1 MKITALILAAWIIAL
16 PADIASADAADT
28 PLVMNIWPTMPPGD
42 RPATQPEK
50 LTGTMLTH
58 VSVPTISI
66 SRPPKE
72 KDTGATII
80 IFPGGGFTALSM
92 ENEGTNVVKWLNSI
106 GVTGVLLKYRVPN
119 REGMPRYMAGLQ
131 DAQRAIAMV
140 RSKAGDWNL
149 DSHRIGV
156 IGFSAGG
163 RMVADVTTNF
173 DKLSYDAVDETDK
186 TSTRPDFAL
195 AIYPGGI
202 VEKPNV
208 DKVVADVHPTK
219 ETPPTFIAI
228 ATNDR
233 NGSENAVYYYLALKN
248 AGVNAELHIYSDGAH
263 GFGMVPSTEPH
274 GSWTTRAVDWMNYHK
289 FLTPAAPV
297 KSSGG

>member
-1 MKITALILAAWIIAL
+1 LAVAACL
-16 PADIASADAADT
+16 VCLSANFAAAADA
-28 PLVMNIWPTMPPGD
+28 PLTVNIWPGMPPGD
-42 RPATQPEK
+42 KATTQPEK
-50 LTGTMLTH
+50 LTGTMLTN
-58 VSVPTISI
+58 VSVPTISVY
-66 SRPPKE
+66 RPEKE

-80 IFPGGGFTALSM
+80 VFPGGGFTALSM

-119 REGMPRYMAGLQ
+119 RDGMPRYMAGLQ
-131 DAQRAIAMV
+131 DAQRAICIV
-140 RSKAGDWNL
+140 RSKAADWNL
-149 DSHRIGV
+149 DPHRIGV

-173 DKLSYDAVDETDK
+173 DKLSYGAVDDADK

-202 VEKPNV
+202 VEKPNL
-208 DKVVADVHPTK
+208 DKVVADVRISK

-228 ATNDR
+228 ATKDR

-248 AGVNAELHIYSDGAH
+248 AGVSAELHIYSDGAH

-274 GSWTTRAVDWMNYHK
+274 GSWTARAVDWMNYHK
-289 FLTPAAPV
+289 LLQPAEPAPR
-297 KSSGG
+297 

>member
-1 MKITALILAAWIIAL
+1 MKITALILTAWLIAL
-16 PADIASADAADT
+16 PANIASADAADA
-28 PLVMNIWPTMPPGD
+28 PLVMNIWPAMPPGD

-66 SRPPKE
+66 SRPPKD

-80 IFPGGGFTALSM
+80 VFPGGGFTALSM
-92 ENEGTNVVKWLNSI
+92 ENEGTNVVKWLNSV

-119 REGMPRYMAGLQ
+119 RDGMPRYMAGLQ
-131 DAQRAIAMV
+131 DAQRAVAIV
-140 RSKAGDWNL
+140 RSKAGEWNL
-149 DSHRIGV
+149 DPHRIGV

-173 DKLSYDAVDETDK
+173 DKLSYDTVDEIDK

-208 DKVVADVHPTK
+208 DKVVADVHPSK

-248 AGVNAELHIYSDGAH
+248 AGVSAELHIYSDGAH
-263 GFGMVPSTEPH
+263 GFGMVPSSEPH
-274 GSWTTRAVDWMNYHK
+274 GSWTARAVDWMNYHK
-289 FLTPAAPV
+289 FLAATDP
-297 KSSGG
+297 GPR